1 MKTDGET
8 VLQTDVVVVGGGLAG
23 MAAADAARAEGAQ
36 VLILDAPPW
45 AWPPTR
51 PFPTAFLQVPPPP
64 IAPRPTFP
72 TPYASAGL
80 GLPWMARRIAS
91 DIGPGI
97 AWLRHTGL
105 VVEEKKDHYFVAA
118 KGSRGCFLRKD
129 YPLEDDQN
137 WRQNSRI
144 RAVGKNGDLNVTHAA
159 AGADPT

>member
-72 TPYASAGL
+72 TPYASAG
-80 GLPWMARRIAS
+80 GSDCPGWRGAS
-91 DIGPGI
+91 HPISD
-97 AWLRHTGL
+97 R
-105 VVEEKKDHYFVAA
+105 
-118 KGSRGCFLRKD
+118 GSRGCDIPGLSSRRKKTTI
-129 YPLEDDQN
+129 L
-137 WRQNSRI
+137 WRP
-144 RAVGKNGDLNVTHAA
+144 KE
-159 AGADPT
+159 AGAVFCGRTTRWKMTKTGGKTAGSGPWGKMGT